1 MNHPFAAQALIALIA
16 IIVGCVL
23 GGALCWFVAHLVYGY
38 CVLGWKCPDLGAIG
52 GTIYFDERRG
62 QCFCGV
68 FFVTTFSFMSMIFAY
83 LAGQTDPELVS
94 VFGFARLQ
102 STDALTYLVVGLSGY
117 VVVADVLADDDAGVA
132 DDSLTGTKDYVAF
145 EVGEVDDDA
154 AGSAYDWVNACG
166 DAGALAQGAIYPIVF
181 VKFVACFVLYK
192 RVGARAGFQR
202 FCERCFAQGRAL
214 EERQALA
221 TSTSIRPRSRVEVS
235 PETRIPRRWTRRP
248 TPGSGSSWASASS
261 CIRRCRSWACC

>member
-1 MNHPFAAQALIALIA
+1 MGISH
-16 IIVGCVL
+16 
-23 GGALCWFVAHLVYGY
+23 
-38 CVLGWKCPDLGAIG
+38 
-52 GTIYFDERRG
+52 
-62 QCFCGV
+62 
-68 FFVTTFSFMSMIFAY
+68 SFLPRY

-192 RVGARAGFQR
+192 RVGARAGFR
-202 FCERCFAQGRAL
+202 RARGFARGVSLRV
-214 EERQALA
+214 E
-221 TSTSIRPRSRVEVS
+221 RSRRDTRS
-235 PETRIPRRWTRRP
+235 PHRRRFSRGP
-248 TPGSGSSWASASS
+248 KFPP
-261 CIRRCRSWACC
+261 